1 MAEFGRPSHD
11 YDNDVIEGLDQ
22 INRKLS
28 YLEAKSADKVLSAM
42 IRGQMKPIET
52 QMKKDVDSQVKE
64 GRKGVRSRFK
74 NKKKKNY
81 ITAKVGFGVGKKKK
95 TAPKIVNRKGGKQG
109 GVGISAQNIHWWVA
123 GTKQRFTGGMKKRSV
138 LGKPYQKAR
147 GRVMDRGRMPSM
159 QPGLAAIAATKS
171 RGKQN
176 AEMIKRGALALE
188 KEVLKLKAMG

>member
-1 MAEFGRPSHD
+1 MA
-11 YDNDVIEGLDQ
+11 DNEVIEGLDQ
-22 INRKLS
+22 ILRKLDQF
-28 YLEAKSADKVLSAM
+28 ETKAADRILSAM
-42 IRGQMKPIET
+42 IRGQMKPIEQ
-52 QMKKDVDSQVKE
+52 QMKKDVDPQVKE

-74 NKKKKNY
+74 NKRKKNE

-95 TAPKIVNRKGGKQG
+95 NATKVVNRKGGKRG

-123 GTKQRFTGGMKKRSV
+123 GTGIRTTGGHFQRVKNKGSRQMN
-138 LGKPYQKAR
+138 R
-147 GRVMDRGRMPSM
+147 GSMPAM

-188 KEVLKLKAMG
+188 KEVLKLRTTG

>member
-1 MAEFGRPSHD
+1 MR
-11 YDNDVIEGLDQ
+11 DNDTIEGLDQ
-22 INRKLS
+22 ILRKLTA
-28 YLEAKSADKVLSAM
+28 LETKGADKVLSAM
-42 IRGQMKPIET
+42 IRGQMKPIEQ

-74 NKKKKNY
+74 HKKKKNF

-95 TAPKIVNRKGGKQG
+95 NAPKFVRKGNKRG

-123 GTKQRFTGGMKKRSV
+123 GTKNRQTKRNIV
-138 LGKPYQKAR
+138 R
-147 GRVMDRGRMPSM
+147 GSMPAM

>member
-1 MAEFGRPSHD
+1 ML
-11 YDNDVIEGLDQ
+11 DNEVIEGLDQ

-28 YLEAKSADKVLSAM
+28 HLEAKSADKVLSAM
-42 IRGQMKPIET
+42 IRGQMKPIEH

-74 NKKKKNY
+74 NKKKKNF
-81 ITAKVGFGVGKKKK
+81 ITAKVGFGVGKKQKAGRTLK
-95 TAPKIVNRKGGKQG
+95 LKGNRREGQ
-109 GVGISAQNIHWWVA
+109 GISAQNIHWWVA
-123 GTKQRFTGGMKKRSV
+123 GTKTRQTKRNV
-138 LGKPYQKAR
+138 
-147 GRVMDRGRMPSM
+147 DRGAMPSM

-188 KEVLKLKAMG
+188 KEVLKLRTIG

>member
-1 MAEFGRPSHD
+1 ML
-11 YDNDVIEGLDQ
+11 DNEVIEGLDQ

-28 YLEAKSADKVLSAM
+28 YLESKSVDKVLSAM
-42 IRGQMKPIET
+42 IRGQMKPIEQ

-74 NKKKKNY
+74 NKKKKNF
-81 ITAKVGFGVGKKKK
+81 ITAKVGFGVGKKSTK
-95 TAPKIVNRKGGKQG
+95 APSKVNRKGNKAG

-123 GTKQRFTGGMKKRSV
+123 GTKNRQTGGKITGR
-138 LGKPYQKAR
+138 GKWKLRRLNGKAI
-147 GRVMDRGRMPSM
+147 MDRGSMPAM

-188 KEVLKLKAMG
+188 KEVLKLRTIG